1 MGKIKNKI
9 YDFKDRLR
17 DRKMLTLVVTL
28 IAIILVLA
36 VVIYK
41 KQVDYRNLAENGY
54 NNAFYQLVEYVNQ
67 TQVLLAKSTISN
79 SAKHGAET
87 LTNVWRDATLAQ
99 SYLARLPIGSQELE
113 NTQKFLNQTADY
125 SYSLANKAIGGS
137 ELSQEDLDNLTN
149 LYNYSKDLKD
159 TLNQLE
165 VDLYSGNIKW
175 GELEKKGGDALSTE
189 ASNLSQSSFG
199 SLEEGLHQYAGL
211 IYDGAFSEHMT
222 NPERVGLTGEEID
235 ENTALNIAREF
246 IGNDKIEEIS
256 SNGQSQNGN
265 IECYSFNAKVGDD
278 EEFYISVSK
287 KGGHVVSMNSNRNMA
302 NESIAPEDAVKAG
315 KEFLEQKGFK
325 DMEETYYLNTG
336 GILTVNYAYEENGIT
351 MYPDLIKVK
360 IALDNGEI
368 LGFESTGYL
377 NSHRDKRDLADPKI
391 TTEQAKEK
399 LNTKLAV
406 NSSGLAV
413 IPTEWNSEVLCYEFK
428 GKTGENDFI
437 VYINAETGEE
447 QDILMIINTPDGT
460 LTE

>member
-1 MGKIKNKI
+1 MGKIKNKV

-28 IAIILVLA
+28 FTIILVLA
-36 VVIYK
+36 VWIYK
-41 KQVDYRNLAENGY
+41 KQRDYRGLAENGY
-54 NNAFYQLVEYVNQ
+54 NNAFYQLVEYVNR
-67 TQVLLAKSTISN
+67 TEVLLTKATISN

-113 NTQKFLNQTADY
+113 NTQKFLNQVADY

-137 ELSQEDLDNLTN
+137 ELSQEDLDNLTS
-149 LYNYSKDLKD
+149 LSNYSKGLKD

-175 GELEKKGGDALSTE
+175 GELEKKGGEALTQE
-189 ASNLSQSSFG
+189 ASNLSQNSFG
-199 SLEEGLHQYAGL
+199 SLEEGLHQYTGL

-222 NPERVGLTGEEID
+222 NPERVGLTGDEID
-235 ENTALNIAREF
+235 EQTAMNVAKEF
-246 IGNDKIEEIS
+246 IGNDKVKEIS

-265 IECYSFNAKVGDD
+265 IECYSFNAKVGES
-278 EEFYISVSK
+278 EEYYISVSI
-287 KGGHVVSMNSNRNMA
+287 KGGHVVSMNSNRDVVGENISA
-302 NESIAPEDAVKAG
+302 EEAVKLG
-315 KEFLEQKGFK
+315 KEFLEQREFK
-325 DMEETYYLNTG
+325 NMGETYYLKMD
-336 GILTVNYAYEENGIT
+336 GILTVNYAYKQNGIT

-368 LGFESTGYL
+368 LGLESTGYL
-377 NSHRDKRDLADPKI
+377 NSHRETRELAEAKI
-391 TTEQAKEK
+391 TVEQAREK
-399 LNTKLAV
+399 V
-406 NSSGLAV
+406 NKRLSVSSSGMAV
-413 IPTEWNSEVLCYEFK
+413 IPTEWNTEVLCYEFK
-428 GKTGENDFI
+428 GNTGENDFI